1 MYERSPL
8 LSPFAQVRITQISG
22 PLKHNSDD
30 RPPNQSLRR
39 GLKKLQHFDQI
50 GALGTAALGER
61 GARYSRGELVWRGR
75 KNESREGTFC
85 SGVVQQTACLS
96 TGGRWWW
103 WGDRSTVACC
113 KARLSLLCVPSTPC
127 VQRTRVMDVKRAPSP
142 SPTEPLCAQR
152 RQSKSL
158 ARAHSARH
166 TVLQHVRPSASHQH
180 LRFGIPVLCTS
191 PHPPHPPR

>member
-1 MYERSPL
+1 MEGEEER
-8 LSPFAQVRITQISG
+8 
-22 PLKHNSDD
+22 
-30 RPPNQSLRR
+30 
-39 GLKKLQHFDQI
+39 
-50 GALGTAALGER
+50 
-61 GARYSRGELVWRGR
+61 
-75 KNESREGTFC
+75 ESRRNFLQRSRAADSLSIHRRE
-85 SGVVQQTACLS
+85 VVV
-96 TGGRWWW
+96 GG
-103 WGDRSTVACC
+103 GDRSTVACC

-191 PHPPHPPR
+191 PHPPTLPGECPKAKGFRRFFDISMPNKKGNVSVKP